1 MKNYHNI
8 EKYPFEPKTYTGYAK
23 SNVAIFRI
31 THDDS
36 GRGWKAI
43 RRHCP
48 AGEGVYTGY
57 NTKNTL
63 FYAKTMNEVSDML
76 SVL

>member
-8 EKYPFEPKTYTGYAK
+8 EKYPFAPKTYIGYAK
-23 SNVAIFRI
+23 LTGGIFRI
-31 THDDS
+31 TRDES

-57 NTKNTL
+57 NTTNTL
-63 FYAKTMNEVSDML
+63 FYAKNMDDVSDML
-76 SVL
+76 KVL

>member
-1 MKNYHNI
+1 VKNYPNI
-8 EKYPFEPKTYTGYAK
+8 EKYPFALKTYTGYAK
-23 SNVAIFRI
+23 SNGAIFRI
-31 THDDS
+31 TRDES

-57 NTKNTL
+57 NTTNTL
-63 FYAKTMNEVSDML
+63 FYAKNLDAVSDML
-76 SVL
+76 NVL